1 MNYTYLLECSDH
13 SFYCGWTNDL
23 DKRVMAHNSGN
34 GAKYTKSRRPVAL
47 VYYETYETKEAA
59 MKREAAIKRMS
70 RREKERLISGGPES
84 DGGLKL
90 GCGPG
95 SDGGLKL
102 GCGSESD
109 GGQIR
114 GRAGNPGAKEN
125 ITMENGGK
133 RIESDV

>member
-90 GCGPG
+90 GCGSEP
-95 SDGGLKL
+95 DGGLKL

>member
-47 VYYETYETKEAA
+47 VYYEIYETKEAA

-70 RREKERLISGGPES
+70 RREKERLIFGGPES

-95 SDGGLKL
+95 SDGG
-102 GCGSESD
+102 
-109 GGQIR
+109 QIR

-125 ITMENGGK
+125 IIMENGGK

>member
-90 GCGPG
+90 DCGSEP
-95 SDGGLKL
+95 DGGLKL
-102 GCGSESD
+102 GCG
-109 GGQIR
+109 
-114 GRAGNPGAKEN
+114 
-125 ITMENGGK
+125 
-133 RIESDV
+133 

>member
-47 VYYETYETKEAA
+47 VYYEIYETKEAA

-70 RREKERLISGGPES
+70 RREKERSPSLVGRWRLSGSP
-84 DGGLKL
+84 
-90 GCGPG
+90 
-95 SDGGLKL
+95 
-102 GCGSESD
+102 SES
-109 GGQIR
+109 
-114 GRAGNPGAKEN
+114 AC
-125 ITMENGGK
+125 
-133 RIESDV
+133 S

>member
-70 RREKERLISGGPES
+70 RREKERLIFGGPES

-90 GCGPG
+90 GCGSEP
-95 SDGGLKL
+95 DGGLKL

-114 GRAGNPGAKEN
+114 GRAGDSGAKEN

>member
-90 GCGPG
+90 GCGSEP
-95 SDGGLKL
+95 DGGLKL
-102 GCGSESD
+102 GCGPGSD

>member
-70 RREKERLISGGPES
+70 RREKERLIFGGPEP

-95 SDGGLKL
+95 
-102 GCGSESD
+102 SD

>member
-34 GAKYTKSRRPVAL
+34 GAKYTKSRRPLAL

-90 GCGPG
+90 GCGSEP
-95 SDGGLKL
+95 DGGLKL
-102 GCGSESD
+102 GCGPGSD

>member
-70 RREKERLISGGPES
+70 RREKERLISGGPEP
-84 DGGLKL
+84 DGGQKH
-90 GCGPG
+90 
-95 SDGGLKL
+95 
-102 GCGSESD
+102 GCGSEPD

-114 GRAGNPGAKEN
+114 GRAGDSGAKEN

>member
-90 GCGPG
+90 GCG
-95 SDGGLKL
+95 
-102 GCGSESD
+102 SESD
-109 GGQIR
+109 GG
-114 GRAGNPGAKEN
+114 
-125 ITMENGGK
+125 
-133 RIESDV
+133 

>member
-90 GCGPG
+90 GCGLEP
-95 SDGGLKL
+95 
-102 GCGSESD
+102 D

-114 GRAGNPGAKEN
+114 GRAGDSGAKEN

>member
-70 RREKERLISGGPES
+70 LREKERLISGGPES

-90 GCGPG
+90 GCG
-95 SDGGLKL
+95 
-102 GCGSESD
+102 SEPD

-114 GRAGNPGAKEN
+114 GRAGDSGAKEN

>member
-47 VYYETYETKEAA
+47 VYYETYETKEAG
-59 MKREAAIKRMS
+59 MEGEAAIKRMS

-90 GCGPG
+90 GCGPE

>member
-90 GCGPG
+90 GCGPE

-114 GRAGNPGAKEN
+114 GRAGDSGAKEN

>member
-34 GAKYTKSRRPVAL
+34 GAKYTKSRRPVDL

-90 GCGPG
+90 GCGSEP
-95 SDGGLKL
+95 DGGLKL

>member
-70 RREKERLISGGPES
+70 RREKERLISGGSES
-84 DGGLKL
+84 DGGQKH
-90 GCGPG
+90 
-95 SDGGLKL
+95 

>member
-90 GCGPG
+90 GCGPE

>member
-70 RREKERLISGGPES
+70 RGEKERLISGGPES

-90 GCGPG
+90 GCGPE

>member
-70 RREKERLISGGPES
+70 RREKERLISGGPEP
-84 DGGLKL
+84 DGGQKH
-90 GCGPG
+90 GCGLEP
-95 SDGGLKL
+95 DGGQKH
-102 GCGSESD
+102 GCGLESD

>member
-90 GCGPG
+90 GCGSE

-102 GCGSESD
+102 GCGPGSD

>member
-70 RREKERLISGGPES
+70 RREKERLISGGPE
-84 DGGLKL
+84 
-90 GCGPG
+90 P
-95 SDGGLKL
+95 DGGLKL

-109 GGQIR
+109 DGQIR

>member
-90 GCGPG
+90 GCGSEP
-95 SDGGLKL
+95 DGGLKH

>member
-70 RREKERLISGGPES
+70 RREKERLISGGPEP
-84 DGGLKL
+84 DGGQKH
-90 GCGPG
+90 GCGLEP
-95 SDGGLKL
+95 DGGQKH
-102 GCGSESD
+102 GCGLESD

-114 GRAGNPGAKEN
+114 GRAGDSGAKEN

>member
-90 GCGPG
+90 GCGLEP
-95 SDGGLKL
+95 
-102 GCGSESD
+102 D

-114 GRAGNPGAKEN
+114 GRAGDSGAKEN
-125 ITMENGGK
+125 IIMENGGK

>member
-84 DGGLKL
+84 D
-90 GCGPG
+90 
-95 SDGGLKL
+95 SGLKL

-109 GGQIR
+109 CGQIR
-114 GRAGNPGAKEN
+114 GRAGDSGAKEN
-125 ITMENGGK
+125 IIMENGGK

>member
-90 GCGPG
+90 DCGSEP
-95 SDGGLKL
+95 DGGLKL

>member
-70 RREKERLISGGPES
+70 RREKERLISGGTEP

-95 SDGGLKL
+95 
-102 GCGSESD
+102 SD

>member
-70 RREKERLISGGPES
+70 RREKERLISGGPEP
-84 DGGLKL
+84 DGGQKH
-90 GCGPG
+90 GCG
-95 SDGGLKL
+95 L
-102 GCGSESD
+102 ESD

-114 GRAGNPGAKEN
+114 GRAGDSGAKEN

>member
-47 VYYETYETKEAA
+47 VHYETYETKEAA

-70 RREKERLISGGPES
+70 RREKERLISGGPEP
-84 DGGLKL
+84 DGGQKH
-90 GCGPG
+90 GCGLEP
-95 SDGGLKL
+95 DGGQKH
-102 GCGSESD
+102 GCGLESD

-114 GRAGNPGAKEN
+114 GRAGDSGAKEN

>member
-70 RREKERLISGGPES
+70 RREKERLISSGPE
-84 DGGLKL
+84 
-90 GCGPG
+90 

-114 GRAGNPGAKEN
+114 GRAGDSGAKEN

>member
-90 GCGPG
+90 GCGSE

-102 GCGSESD
+102 GCGLESD

>member
-70 RREKERLISGGPES
+70 RREKERLISGGPEP

-95 SDGGLKL
+95 
-102 GCGSESD
+102 SD

>member
-90 GCGPG
+90 GCGSE

>member
-90 GCGPG
+90 GCGSE
-95 SDGGLKL
+95 SDGGLKF

>member
-1 MNYTYLLECSDH
+1 MNYTYLLECYDH

-70 RREKERLISGGPES
+70 RREKERLISGGPEP

-95 SDGGLKL
+95 
-102 GCGSESD
+102 SD